1 MHKKITNTLMNY
13 ILREYQELIFVRKT
27 LLKIT
32 PQTRIPITG
41 TRRIAPPSGFVTSYV
56 TIPSKDR

>member
-1 MHKKITNTLMNY
+1 M
-13 ILREYQELIFVRKT
+13 RKT

-32 PQTRIPITG
+32 PQTKIPITG